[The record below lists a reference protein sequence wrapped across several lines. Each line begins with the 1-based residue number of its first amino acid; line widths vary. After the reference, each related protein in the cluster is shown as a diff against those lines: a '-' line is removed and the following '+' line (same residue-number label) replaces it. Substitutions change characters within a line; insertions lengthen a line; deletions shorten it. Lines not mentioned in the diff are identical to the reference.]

1 MAGPGW
7 GGVARPWVIRSS
19 SSQASASSV
28 AAEDDDGVVD
38 LTKDELPAP
47 PLFALRPSQRA
58 LDAIAD
64 LAAPLA
70 PAEPPRADAAIAGN
84 DAAARPARTS
94 TPRRLPPTLSSPA
107 PAVAGSKRTA
117 PNDGSVGAAS
127 ASAPPPPP
135 AVKAEPLTVQP
146 PQARPQHQPEPA
158 ERAPGSRQGKA
169 GDQRSAGDARAAP
182 PQPQP
187 QQQQQRA
194 QPQPPRATPP
204 PPQQQQQQRAQPQP
218 RQQQQQQRP
227 QPQPTPKLTPKP
239 SDGRPP
245 LTAAQRELI
254 SQVQLVLTTTPTSV
268 IEKLVRTQ
276 LPELQTVEG
285 LITHLLDGDHA
296 DVMAV
301 PPPPAAAAAG
311 SAAAANRP
319 VAPSTAPVVI
329 DADASPGPAKRARTD
344 PTSDVV
350 RVGRGAPGAVAVSI
364 MRSHVPHTLLA
375 SVLEGLI

>member
-94 TPRRLPPTLSSPA
+94 TSRRLPPTLSSPA

-187 QQQQQRA
+187 
-194 QPQPPRATPP
+194 
-204 PPQQQQQQRAQPQP
+204 QQQQQRAQPQP